1 MADYIFTQNGDGN
14 VQIGDMTGMPYHVNT
29 ALKWALEHNF
39 QSVAAQYA
47 RTLALEVVRLRED
60 NERLCSALQSSKKRG
75 AAYENT
81 GLTPDEI
88 AALKAENDLLKR
100 TILDMKEQYENPPT
114 RTCTTYRAAL
124 TQHDSAQDGREGAEH
139 D

>member
-1 MADYIFTQNGDGN
+1 MMDRLTGDFKGASMFATVEQAMQYN
-14 VQIGDMTGMPYHVNT
+14 R
-29 ALKWALEHNF
+29 L
-39 QSVAAQYA
+39 AQ
-47 RTLALEVVRLRED
+47 
-60 NERLCSALQSSKKRG
+60 
-75 AAYENT
+75 YENT

-100 TILDMKEQYENPPT
+100 TILNMKEQYENPPT